1 VYRLFSLYTGTVQV
15 LQYRY
20 QAALLY
26 KKRALGQSRL
36 LDTTN
41 DLPNKGTFW
50 LLIVFLTL
58 AYVCPG
64 AVGTPGGET
73 TEAGPA
79 GGS

>member
-1 VYRLFSLYTGTVQV
+1 MYRLFSLYTGTVQV

-58 AYVCPG
+58 AYVC
-64 AVGTPGGET
+64 AGEAT
-73 TEAGPA
+73 GKPHTRG
-79 GGS
+79 GGSVVW

>member
-1 VYRLFSLYTGTVQV
+1 M

-20 QAALLY
+20 QAAALY

-58 AYVCPG
+58 AYVSG
-64 AVGTPGGET
+64 GTRGRG
-73 TEAGPA
+73 
-79 GGS
+79 